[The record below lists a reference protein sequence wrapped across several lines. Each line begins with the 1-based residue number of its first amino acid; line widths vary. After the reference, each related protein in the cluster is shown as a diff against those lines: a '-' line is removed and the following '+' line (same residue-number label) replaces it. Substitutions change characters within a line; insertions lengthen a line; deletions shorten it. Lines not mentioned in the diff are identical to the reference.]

1 MKCRF
6 HPDREVEV
14 VCNKMEYG
22 YCRECLDKCQACTD
36 PEIYCRHRTSCFIW
50 EMCRKQV
57 RRSHNRKECA
67 EDNQGSEAG

>member
-6 HPDREVEV
+6 HSDREAEV

-22 YCRECLDKCQACTD
+22 YCRECLDDCRACTD
-36 PEIYCRHRTSCFIW
+36 PEIYCRYRTSCVIW

-57 RRSHNRKECA
+57 RRSRNRKTCT
-67 EDNQGSEAG
+67 DGNQGLAAE